1 MTSGGHGRTSVY
13 SSEYRQ
19 DYENDSSTDEEPM
32 EDNSSDEEGDFVSK
46 WALVYNTNLC
56 FDQRENNCLIYRYGK
71 ISTQTSKR
79 GKVRISNS
87 DGKEMEESAPAG
99 EVDSDD
105 DFEADMALELK
116 ERVQVKRL
124 KTTNKVRW

>member
-1 MTSGGHGRTSVY
+1 MLQQRTQS
-13 SSEYRQ
+13 
-19 DYENDSSTDEEPM
+19 
-32 EDNSSDEEGDFVSK
+32 
-46 WALVYNTNLC
+46 LLH
-56 FDQRENNCLIYRYGK
+56 RYGK

-87 DGKEMEESAPAG
+87 DRKEEEGAAAG

-116 ERVQVKRL
+116 ERVQVRILDKL
-124 KTTNKVRW
+124 

>member
-1 MTSGGHGRTSVY
+1 MIHKKLTLLH
-13 SSEYRQ
+13 
-19 DYENDSSTDEEPM
+19 
-32 EDNSSDEEGDFVSK
+32 
-46 WALVYNTNLC
+46 
-56 FDQRENNCLIYRYGK
+56 RYGK

-87 DGKEMEESAPAG
+87 NRKEEEGAAAAG

-116 ERVQVKRL
+116 ERVQVRSVAKVVDETAVARL
-124 KTTNKVRW
+124 RSEMPP

>member
-1 MTSGGHGRTSVY
+1 ML
-13 SSEYRQ
+13 
-19 DYENDSSTDEEPM
+19 
-32 EDNSSDEEGDFVSK
+32 F
-46 WALVYNTNLC
+46 
-56 FDQRENNCLIYRYGK
+56 YRYGK

-87 DGKEMEESAPAG
+87 DRKEEEDGAAAG

-116 ERVQVKRL
+116 ERVQVRIGAKFLTRQL
-124 KTTNKVRW
+124 LPGRRAKCCPDKWSA

>member
-1 MTSGGHGRTSVY
+1 MLH
-13 SSEYRQ
+13 
-19 DYENDSSTDEEPM
+19 
-32 EDNSSDEEGDFVSK
+32 
-46 WALVYNTNLC
+46 
-56 FDQRENNCLIYRYGK
+56 RYGK

-87 DGKEMEESAPAG
+87 DRKEEEGAAAG

-116 ERVQVKRL
+116 ERVQVRIVAKFLTRPL
-124 KTTNKVRW
+124 LPGCRAKCRPDE